1 MAQVLILY
9 YSRGGATQQLADA
22 IAEGVASAGGE
33 AVLRTVNTASD
44 AASERDLDVSNDD
57 LEQCDALIL
66 GSPTRFGHM
75 ASGLQK
81 FWEGTSSQWLSATLA
96 DKPGAVFTSS
106 SSLHGGQES
115 TLLSLALPLLHHGML
130 LVGLPY
136 SEPALHKTESGG
148 SPYGASHVDG
158 SGKLTEHERQLATAL
173 GKRVASAA
181 QKLTS

>member
-75 ASGLQK
+75 ASG
-81 FWEGTSSQWLSATLA
+81 
-96 DKPGAVFTSS
+96 
-106 SSLHGGQES
+106 
-115 TLLSLALPLLHHGML
+115 
-130 LVGLPY
+130 
-136 SEPALHKTESGG
+136 
-148 SPYGASHVDG
+148 
-158 SGKLTEHERQLATAL
+158 
-173 GKRVASAA
+173 
-181 QKLTS
+181 

>member
-1 MAQVLILY
+1 
-9 YSRGGATQQLADA
+9 
-22 IAEGVASAGGE
+22 
-33 AVLRTVNTASD
+33 
-44 AASERDLDVSNDD
+44 
-57 LEQCDALIL
+57 
-66 GSPTRFGHM
+66 M

-115 TLLSLALPLLHHGML
+115 TLLSLVLPLLHHGML

-158 SGKLTEHERQLATAL
+158 SGKLTEHERQLAVAL
-173 GKRVASAA
+173 QARCLSRSKVNVLGLFMPTSPQFYRVLTQLCYWPLLVLVTLWHSLPSSEPAS
-181 QKLTS
+181 LPTSLLLFWVLPLYSANRLCAVFTHTPGRTLF